1 VTALPVVVPAL
12 LAAASV
18 AVLLGTPTPADLR
31 LRRWAPAR
39 RAPRWSPDRAVR
51 ALGRSRREQDE
62 RARAVEACAVL
73 ASELRAGRAPHV
85 ALLAAAEVA
94 SGPTADALAA
104 GAATAAVGG
113 DVGPVLT
120 RVDGSAA
127 PELLRGLGA
136 CWSVCA
142 GTGSGLASAVERL
155 EEAQRDVQARR
166 RAVRA
171 ELAGP
176 RATARLLAGLP
187 LLGIAL
193 ASALGAAPLQV
204 LLHTTVGRVCLVLGT
219 ALDAL
224 GVLWTRR
231 TARRAEGSAGGA
243 PS

>member
-1 VTALPVVVPAL
+1 VRALPVAVPAL

-18 AVLLGTPTPADLR
+18 AVLLGGPTPAGLR
-31 LRRWAPAR
+31 LRRLRPPPVHPRLAAR
-39 RAPRWSPDRAVR
+39 RLLHAT
-51 ALGRSRREQDE
+51 GRSRRVRDE

-94 SGPTADALAA
+94 SGPTGELLRA
-104 GAATAAVGG
+104 GAASAAVGG
-113 DVGPVLT
+113 DVAQVLV
-120 RVDGSAA
+120 RAQGCGA

-136 CWSVCA
+136 CWAVCA
-142 GTGSGLASAVERL
+142 GTGSGLAAAVERL
-155 EEAQRDVQARR
+155 EEAQRDAQARR

-176 RATARLLAGLP
+176 RATARLLSGLP

-193 ASALGAAPLQV
+193 ASALGASPLHV
-204 LLHTTVGRVCLVLGT
+204 LVHTTVGRVCLLLGT

-231 TARRAEGSAGGA
+231 MARRAEGSAGGVPA
-243 PS
+243 